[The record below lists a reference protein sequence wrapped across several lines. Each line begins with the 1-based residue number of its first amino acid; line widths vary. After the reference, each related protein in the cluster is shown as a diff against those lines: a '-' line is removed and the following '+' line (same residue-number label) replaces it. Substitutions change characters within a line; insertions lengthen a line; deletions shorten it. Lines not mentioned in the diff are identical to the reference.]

1 MGDVE
6 PETAPQII
14 YYFDEYPVDNH
25 CNCSSTVSADISFN
39 TQVLSKIYGLEL
51 NDNELSDDDKKKYG
65 MITLS
70 DFGNEAIQDWINML
84 VGLAFEQELD
94 GETPVTDS
102 HGPQGASP
110 ELYYRV
116 KSMYLVLLSKKD
128 EVVQCHAY
136 KLNTGALEDAII
148 GYRAEM
154 KDGVAVITKAGV
166 CDKRNKLLL
175 GVNRWTESNG
185 TVRYKIIIPPKSF
198 FLEGRHENVY
208 VKVDNMNLINGYDM
222 KPQSVVAT
230 LPTGVP
236 GN

>member
-25 CNCSSTVSADISFN
+25 CNCSSSVSADPPFN

-51 NDNELSDDDKKKYG
+51 TDNNELSEEDQKKYG

-84 VGLAFEQELD
+84 VGLAFEQEFD
-94 GETPVTDS
+94 GETPATDS

-110 ELYYRV
+110 ELYYKV

-154 KDGVAVITKAGV
+154 KDGAAVITKAGV
-166 CDKRNKLLL
+166 FDKRNKLLL
-175 GVNRWTESNG
+175 GVNRGGSG
-185 TVRYKIIIPPKSF
+185 TNVTYKIIIPPKSF

-208 VKVDNMNLINGYDM
+208 MKVDTMNLINGYDM

>member
-25 CNCSSTVSADISFN
+25 CNCSSSVSADPAFN

-51 NDNELSDDDKKKYG
+51 TDNNLSEDDQKKYG

-110 ELYYRV
+110 ELYYKV

-154 KDGVAVITKAGV
+154 KDGAAIITKAGV

-175 GVNRWTESNG
+175 GVNRGGSG
-185 TVRYKIIIPPKSF
+185 TNVTYKIIIPPKSF

-208 VKVDNMNLINGYDM
+208 MKVDTMNLINGYDM